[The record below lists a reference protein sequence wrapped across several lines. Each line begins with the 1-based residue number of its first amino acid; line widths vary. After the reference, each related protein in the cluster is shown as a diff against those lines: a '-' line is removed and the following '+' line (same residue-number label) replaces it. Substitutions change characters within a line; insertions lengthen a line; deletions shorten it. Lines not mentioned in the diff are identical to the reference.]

1 MSTIETLQDILVKD
15 YRVPR
20 DQVEPDATLTTMG
33 LDSLSVLEL
42 MFKIEDNF
50 HVKIAE
56 DTPTNLVTVNDV
68 VCFIDGLLANQAAID
83 AEPKARLSA

>member
-20 DQVEPDATLTTMG
+20 DQVAPDATLTTMG

-42 MFKIEDNF
+42 MF
-50 HVKIAE
+50 
-56 DTPTNLVTVNDV
+56 
-68 VCFIDGLLANQAAID
+68 
-83 AEPKARLSA
+83 